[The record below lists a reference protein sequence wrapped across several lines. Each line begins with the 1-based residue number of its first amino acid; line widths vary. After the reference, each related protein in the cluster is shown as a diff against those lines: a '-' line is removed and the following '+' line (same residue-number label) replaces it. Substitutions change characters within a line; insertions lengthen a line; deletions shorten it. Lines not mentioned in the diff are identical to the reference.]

1 MKTLFEM
8 LPNEL
13 LDIVFS
19 YCNQTSLRN
28 LKKVDDLKSYRNTI
42 SEFIEKNLQQNKNF
56 QALKI
61 LSRIHFC
68 LEKESQ
74 NQLLGLTLYS
84 NNWSKHKIENTERSY
99 RKKQVLIDKLKCSKT
114 PTIMEII
121 LREFKEF
128 NNEKNDSIV
137 KSGYINLMFNSF
149 LELN

>member
-1 MKTLFEM
+1 MQLT
-8 LPNEL
+8 
-13 LDIVFS
+13 
-19 YCNQTSLRN
+19 R
-28 LKKVDDLKSYRNTI
+28 
-42 SEFIEKNLQQNKNF
+42 NF

-74 NQLLGLTLYS
+74 NQLLGLNLYS
-84 NNWSKHKIENTERSY
+84 NNWSKPMIENTERSY

-137 KSGYINLMFNSF
+137 KSGYKSYV
-149 LELN
+149 

>member
-13 LDIVFS
+13 LDIVFN

-28 LKKVDDLKSYRNTI
+28 LGKIVHLKNYRNI
-42 SEFIEKNLQQNKNF
+42 INKFIEKDLQLTRNF
-56 QALKI
+56 EALKI
-61 LSRIHFC
+61 LSKIHFC

-84 NNWSKHKIENTERSY
+84 NNWTKSKIENIERSY
-99 RKKQVLIDKLKCSKT
+99 RKNLVLIDKLKCSKT
-114 PTIMEII
+114 STIMEII

-128 NNEKNDSIV
+128 NEHNHSSESAYIKFMCNDFYKAS
-137 KSGYINLMFNSF
+137 N
-149 LELN
+149 

>member
-1 MKTLFEM
+1 MKTHFDM

-13 LDIVFS
+13 LDIVFN

-28 LKKVDDLKSYRNTI
+28 LGKIVHLKNYRNTI
-42 SEFIEKNLQQNKNF
+42 SEFIEKDLQQNKNF

-84 NNWSKHKIENTERSY
+84 NNWSKHMIENTERSY
-99 RKKQVLIDKLKCSKT
+99 RK
-114 PTIMEII
+114 
-121 LREFKEF
+121 
-128 NNEKNDSIV
+128 N
-137 KSGYINLMFNSF
+137 
-149 LELN
+149 